1 MAAPDDGFVE
11 VALRVAFRM
20 RIVDAARVVERDIQV
35 IPPPLGRERDRHI
48 ADAVLPRLSRLRRR
62 SLVLVPETLLA
73 QTPVD
78 ELPRG
83 RTTTA
88 PALAPGDLRPDQW
101 LSLAPSTAAGLA
113 RVDGAAAVFTLDEVS
128 AHRSVS
134 PRLGQRPQREADPL
148 PRSNTPAEDGFFA
161 AAERGDRDGVLVA
174 LGADVPVAARSAKHG
189 GSALHLA
196 AGRGREE
203 VVAELLRRGA
213 VADALAANGSTP
225 LMWAAGGG
233 HDMCVERLLDA
244 GADPHSVAW
253 TWERCT
259 FGRGSGQTAA
269 HWAAESNQ
277 PHAVRSLITQS
288 PTLAAALDER
298 GRSPLALA
306 QVEGAGEVEA
316 LLQDAARTRYV
327 LVEVEPA

>member
-113 RVDGAAAVFTLDEVS
+113 RVDGAAAGFTLDEVS

-196 AGRGREE
+196 AVRH
-203 VVAELLRRGA
+203 
-213 VADALAANGSTP
+213 D
-225 LMWAAGGG
+225 GG
-233 HDMCVERLLDA
+233 
-244 GADPHSVAW
+244 
-253 TWERCT
+253 
-259 FGRGSGQTAA
+259 
-269 HWAAESNQ
+269 
-277 PHAVRSLITQS
+277 
-288 PTLAAALDER
+288 
-298 GRSPLALA
+298 
-306 QVEGAGEVEA
+306 A
-316 LLQDAARTRYV
+316 LLPRFRAVNVDCPLQQRVLRGWVKKSWMSNNARRSIRTQAHKYSP
-327 LVEVEPA
+327 PAPSTSARCGSAL